1 MKSAPN
7 FSVFAAFENEGVNR
21 VGGLQHIDVEEGM
34 AGQSGNLEVM
44 TDQRFFRI
52 SCRSGLRFGSRS
64 FMLGAPLPQ
73 TWLLHI
79 ERGFSQVPN
88 MEYGNH
94 RKPKFLCGIVL
105 SILFER
111 VSGYP

>member
-52 SCRSGLRFGSRS
+52 LPAGLVSASG
-64 FMLGAPLPQ
+64 AD
-73 TWLLHI
+73 H
-79 ERGFSQVPN
+79 
-88 MEYGNH
+88 
-94 RKPKFLCGIVL
+94 LC
-105 SILFER
+105 
-111 VSGYP
+111 